1 MLRLGLRMLVKD
13 EQVCFFKKKMKKRTS
28 YVDGLKLNE
37 TSYLGVLSYQVQ

>member
-1 MLRLGLRMLVKD
+1 MLVKD
-13 EQVCFFKKKMKKRTS
+13 EQVCFFKKMKKRTS